1 MTKHTMRGITGLV
14 VLLVFVCGSLA
25 LAADPVEEGGASD
38 ELKPEDKLVILW
50 VSGDFEVAEKMLFM
64 YAGNAPR
71 FGWWE
76 DITLVVW
83 GPSAKLLAENKELQT
98 AVQGMAESGI
108 KLEACKACADM
119 YEVSGHLV
127 ECGIDV
133 KYMGDALTKYI
144 KEGRH
149 VLTI

>member
-1 MTKHTMRGITGLV
+1 MNKHTMRGILGIVFLLV
-14 VLLVFVCGSLA
+14 VVCGTMA
-25 LAADPVEEGGASD
+25 LAADSVEEGSEPDG
-38 ELKPEDKLVILW
+38 LKPEDKLVILW
-50 VSGDFEVAEKMLFM
+50 VSGDPEVAEKMLFM
-64 YAGNAPR
+64 YVGNAPR

-76 DITLVVW
+76 DITLIIW
-83 GPSAKLLAENKELQT
+83 GPSAKLLAENKELQI
-98 AVQGMAESGI
+98 AIQGMAESGI

-119 YEVSGHLV
+119 YGVSDHLI